1 MPRYN
6 HYPPADA
13 PFMTAPEKDAM
24 ILKLYNAGFSYRRI
38 AKAVGM
44 RSPGSVARALE
55 RISEGRPGR
64 DPRA

>member
-13 PFMTAPEKDAM
+13 HFMTAPERDEM
-24 ILKLYNAGFSYRRI
+24 IVKLHAKGWSMRRI
-38 AKAVGM
+38 AKAVGF
-44 RSPGSVARALE
+44 RNPGSVAHALD
-55 RISEGRPGR
+55 RIAEGRPGR